1 MRARNASI
9 RAGSGRGANGRP
21 LRSSSL
27 ATAQTMLCPLC
38 WSIPSTVG
46 RLFEQ
51 GQATLIDYSS
61 NLVEVGARLKQ
72 ERERQGMS
80 QTDFGQIGGVK
91 RGSQLEYESGKRPF
105 DIQYLL
111 SLIRT
116 GVDPHFIL
124 TGRRA
129 SDGLNEDQSSIVS
142 AFDALPPANQRAL
155 LQLAC
160 SLADIPVPAPPISLP
175 SAAALEDALNGFL
188 QASPG
193 LSGDELVHELARS
206 LPTILRAAADEIDE
220 VPLDRSDTGLSRR
233 VIENVDHRA
242 AQPGRRS

>member
-1 MRARNASI
+1 M
-9 RAGSGRGANGRP
+9 
-21 LRSSSL
+21 
-27 ATAQTMLCPLC
+27 
-38 WSIPSTVG
+38 
-46 RLFEQ
+46 
-51 GQATLIDYSS
+51 IDYSF
-61 NLVEVGARLKQ
+61 NLMEVGARLKQ

-80 QTDFGQIGGVK
+80 QTEFGQIGGVK

-129 SDGLNEDQSSIVS
+129 SDGLTEDQSSIVS
-142 AFDALPPANQRAL
+142 AFDALPPVNQRAL

-193 LSGDELVHELARS
+193 LSGDELVRELATS
-206 LPTILRAAADEIDE
+206 LPIILRAAADEIDE
-220 VPLDRSDTGLSRR
+220 GPLDRSDTGLSRQ

>member
-1 MRARNASI
+1 M
-9 RAGSGRGANGRP
+9 
-21 LRSSSL
+21 
-27 ATAQTMLCPLC
+27 
-38 WSIPSTVG
+38 
-46 RLFEQ
+46 
-51 GQATLIDYSS
+51 IDYSS
-61 NLVEVGARLKQ
+61 NLLEVGARLKQ

-105 DIQYLL
+105 DVQYLL
-111 SLIRT
+111 SLIQT

-129 SDGLNEDQSSIVS
+129 SDGLTADQSSIVS
-142 AFDALPPANQRAL
+142 AFDALPPVNQRAL

-160 SLADIPVPAPPISLP
+160 SLAHIPVPAPPISLP

-193 LSGDELVHELARS
+193 LTGDELVRELATS

-220 VPLDRSDTGLSRR
+220 GPLDQSGTGLSRQATG
-233 VIENVDHRA
+233 NVDRRA